1 MKRLLIGLT
10 GVALFA
16 AMALAAGDGLAF
28 GSGTIQMPSRTNL
41 GIFIF
46 HAGSF
51 EGNVRGFLNFREVL
65 RSNTGREKTIHSVR
79 LKVEKFECR
88 GKDAVFSGPALF
100 DGRQAYAEVFVSDRW
115 YPGSPLDVLDHFEL
129 KVFSPDGNA
138 VYRAAGPVRGDIVVR
153 CGPPPGRL

>member
-1 MKRLLIGLT
+1 MKRLLIGLL

-16 AMALAAGDGLAF
+16 AMALAVGEGVAF
-28 GSGTIQMPSRTNL
+28 GSGTIQMPNRAL
-41 GIFIF
+41 GVFSF

-51 EGNVRGFLNFREVL
+51 DGNIRGFLNFREVL
-65 RSNTGREKTIHSVR
+65 RSNTGREKTIHTVR

-88 GKDAVFSGPALF
+88 DKNAVFSGPALF

-115 YPGSPLDVLDHFEL
+115 YPGSPLDVLDHFEM

-138 VYRAAGPVRGDIVVR
+138 VYRAGGPVRGDIVVR